1 MPCQCVDFTEN
12 LKPSSLYKFLESL
25 EVENRVI
32 SRQQLLGTAKCLQ
45 LHTLDVDL
53 DEVYSA
59 NGVTRVSRVFSP
71 TKLTE
76 GIRHS
81 DLVNMHDLFSG
92 FKRRLLRSLETI
104 VGPGSNTWTVPVGP
118 QRRAKA
124 SEIAPTFAPTS
135 MQTGTGSYKPINDP
149 GGRRHITSVL
159 RLRSV

>member
-1 MPCQCVDFTEN
+1 VGAELPCQCVDFTEN
-12 LKPSSLYKFLESL
+12 LKPSSLYNFLESL
-25 EVENRVI
+25 EVENGVI

-59 NGVTRVSRVFSP
+59 NG
-71 TKLTE
+71 
-76 GIRHS
+76 
-81 DLVNMHDLFSG
+81 
-92 FKRRLLRSLETI
+92 
-104 VGPGSNTWTVPVGP
+104 GP

-135 MQTGTGSYKPINDP
+135 MQTGTGSYKINDP
-149 GGRRHITSVL
+149 GSHRHITSVL